1 MVSVRL
7 VDRPDSPEE
16 YPVGSIPEMMFAVGE
31 EPVVVHVIT
40 YLSSGAINRI
50 HEALEDDEVQIIRRE
65 FAIVTGLSCRK
76 FPLKSTK
83 TKLKATIS
91 EKPYWPSLFGKIE
104 VATVASVIRMLR
116 KHTVEDR
123 IVRIKYACLAILSSV
138 LLPTNVK
145 MKICREHVEA
155 IEDLDEFFSYP
166 WGRLAFDML
175 MCSIKERDEIALSHN
190 TIDVKGFA
198 LALQLVMVEAV
209 PCLNEVIQETCSSS
223 EGDSKEDVEEKSGK
237 PKRKTLSPGHA
248 RNIDKQ
254 SDVLVRSIID
264 EDPLRPVD
272 ESEFV
277 WSDEEDDEKVDHT
290 VFLINNNFNF
300 TKSMFVG
307 GVSKLDVDRMRAA
320 ENVSSKLKKPK
331 KQPAFS
337 MSNDPGYIASIVIQ
351 NVKPQLQTME
361 GNILRASTRLDS
373 IEGSLLGLVKSVFAK
388 FKEEMLESVRC
399 LVAEFTKGD
408 EVGPSRIPE
417 KGNQT
422 PSINKGNMAGSN
434 VSHVRDANAQSI
446 RNILANL
453 SAYSTPPAS
462 PLPLT
467 TKMFYNRSGDGENVN
482 ESIVHSAHSQNHH
495 RSLDLNQPL
504 EVENR
509 GQANHFDMPSF
520 SLGLTQEERLDVA
533 AGISPTEF
541 VGLIPCPIV
550 SVGEKSDDPQNSRKS
565 KRQKCV
571 PQALVDDYQCDP
583 DIVSRVR
590 KSQKF
595 IFAFDESK
603 EIDMKYER
611 LGEEVKGAGLI
622 KIGGVAVSK
631 KIFNSLQREPGVLP
645 QRYTYLQHT

>member
-1 MVSVRL
+1 
-7 VDRPDSPEE
+7 
-16 YPVGSIPEMMFAVGE
+16 
-31 EPVVVHVIT
+31 
-40 YLSSGAINRI
+40 
-50 HEALEDDEVQIIRRE
+50 
-65 FAIVTGLSCRK
+65 
-76 FPLKSTK
+76 
-83 TKLKATIS
+83 
-91 EKPYWPSLFGKIE
+91 
-104 VATVASVIRMLR
+104 
-116 KHTVEDR
+116 
-123 IVRIKYACLAILSSV
+123 
-138 LLPTNVK
+138 
-145 MKICREHVEA
+145 
-155 IEDLDEFFSYP
+155 
-166 WGRLAFDML
+166 
-175 MCSIKERDEIALSHN
+175 
-190 TIDVKGFA
+190 
-198 LALQLVMVEAV
+198 MVEAV

-223 EGDSKEDVEEKSGK
+223 KGDSEEDVEEKSGK
-237 PKRKTLSPGHA
+237 PKRKTLTPGHA

-277 WSDEEDDEKVDHT
+277 WSDEEDDEKVDHM

-307 GVSKLDVDRMRAA
+307 GISKLDVDRMRAA

-331 KQPAFS
+331 KHLAFS

-361 GNILRASTRLDS
+361 GNILRASTRLNS

-388 FKEEMLESVRC
+388 FKEEMLESVRR
-399 LVAEFTKGD
+399 LVAKFTKGD
-408 EVGPSRIPE
+408 EAGPSRIPE

-422 PSINKGNMAGSN
+422 PSMDKGNMAGSN
-434 VSHVRDANAQSI
+434 VSPVRDANAQSI
-446 RNILANL
+446 RNIPGNL

-462 PLPLT
+462 PRLSLGENLSLT
-467 TKMFYNRSGDGENVN
+467 NNKDVLYRSGDGENVN

-533 AGISPTEF
+533 VGISPTEF
-541 VGLIPCPIV
+541 VGLVPCPIV

-565 KRQKCV
+565 KMQKCV
-571 PQALVDDYQCDP
+571 PQAIVDGYQCGP
-583 DIVSRVR
+583 DIVTRVR

-622 KIGGVAVSK
+622 KIGGVAVSGKDIQLIAERTRCLTTKVVDILIRVLEYSLEQHFHVDFSLMDVYLDNKYTSGIIRTYPRFSKSRK
-631 KIFNSLQREPGVLP
+631 KESFVFPTGLIQPFDERNVSYIHRRRYYFQINVCKKHWVVLDCNTSLYSDVMMEKHLHPHLAMIPHLLRLSGHALPGDERHLLEYERPKCVSQTQNSFDSGLMAVLLMATHAV
-645 QRYTYLQHT
+645 YGIEA

>member
-1 MVSVRL
+1 
-7 VDRPDSPEE
+7 
-16 YPVGSIPEMMFAVGE
+16 
-31 EPVVVHVIT
+31 
-40 YLSSGAINRI
+40 
-50 HEALEDDEVQIIRRE
+50 
-65 FAIVTGLSCRK
+65 
-76 FPLKSTK
+76 
-83 TKLKATIS
+83 
-91 EKPYWPSLFGKIE
+91 
-104 VATVASVIRMLR
+104 
-116 KHTVEDR
+116 
-123 IVRIKYACLAILSSV
+123 
-138 LLPTNVK
+138 
-145 MKICREHVEA
+145 
-155 IEDLDEFFSYP
+155 
-166 WGRLAFDML
+166 
-175 MCSIKERDEIALSHN
+175 
-190 TIDVKGFA
+190 
-198 LALQLVMVEAV
+198 MVEAV

-462 PLPLT
+462 PRLSL
-467 TKMFYNRSGDGENVN
+467 MFYNRSGDGENVN

-611 LGEEVKGAGLI
+611 LGEEVVDILI
-622 KIGGVAVSK
+622 RVLKYSLEQHFHVDFSLMDVYLDSKYTSGIIRTYPRFSKSRKKLKRVRNVSYIHRRRYYFPINVCKKHWVGVCVDPMCGKFTVLDCNTSFYSDVMMEKHLHPHLAMIPHLLRLSGHALPGDERHLLEYERPKCVSQTH
-631 KIFNSLQREPGVLP
+631 NSFDS
-645 QRYTYLQHT
+645 